1 MRILF
6 LNPVGILGGAER
18 ALVDLLACL
27 RTQEPALSLHLIAGT
42 DGPLVETAR
51 GLGVEARVLAL
62 PDRLSALGDSGLR
75 EQGRA
80 GLFRFAR
87 EVAPTPLLLA
97 RYGLDLRRAVRDAVP
112 DLLHSNGI
120 KTHLLS
126 AATTGLPIPRVWHVH
141 DFLGE
146 RPLVRRALSGLH
158 HLASA
163 AIANSQAVGNDA
175 RTVLRNVPV
184 HVVPNG
190 VDVERFSPAVGDSA
204 RTVLGNSVPTG
215 EERSSPD
222 MGDGAWL
229 DALAGL
235 PPAPPGTL
243 RVGLVATYARWKGH
257 DVFLEA
263 AALLTRQAPS
273 LPVRF
278 YLVGAPLYRTAG
290 SQFTDAELRER
301 VERHGLTGRVGFVPF
316 QPEPARVYRALDV
329 FVHASTRR
337 EPFGLTIAEALAC
350 GRAAVISKS
359 SGAAEALRDGE
370 DVLAIE
376 PGDANTLAAALRR
389 LLEDA
394 ALRDTLGRAA
404 RHTAVRR
411 FSRERYARDILQV
424 YRSLVSARGH
434 S

>member
-27 RTQEPALSLHLIAGT
+27 RTLEPGLSLHLIAGT

-51 GLGVEARVLAL
+51 GLGVETQVLAL

-87 EVAPTPLLLA
+87 EIAPTPLLLT
-97 RYGLDLRRAVRDAVP
+97 RYGLDLRRAVREAAP

-126 AATTGLPIPRVWHVH
+126 AATTGLPVPRVWHVH

-158 HLASA
+158 PLASA
-163 AIANSQAVGNDA
+163 AIANSQAVGDDA
-175 RTVLRNVPV
+175 RTVLGKVPV

-190 VDVERFSPAVGDSA
+190 VDVERFSPA
-204 RTVLGNSVPTG
+204 T
-215 EERSSPD
+215 
-222 MGDGAWL
+222 GDGAHL

-263 AALLTRQAPS
+263 AALLTRQAPA

-290 SQFTDAELRER
+290 SQFTDAELREQ

-350 GRAAVISKS
+350 GRAAIISKS

-376 PGDANTLAAALRR
+376 PGDANTLTAALRR
-389 LLEDA
+389 LLEDE
-394 ALRDTLGRAA
+394 ALRDTLARAA
-404 RHTAVRR
+404 RHAAVRR
-411 FSRERYARDILQV
+411 FSRERYARDILAV
-424 YRSLVSARGH
+424 YRSLVPARGH

>member
-27 RTQEPALSLHLIAGT
+27 RTLEPDLSLHLIAGT

-80 GLFRFAR
+80 GLWRFTR
-87 EVAPTPLLLA
+87 ELAPTPLLLA
-97 RYGLDLRRAVRDAVP
+97 RYGLDLRRAVRDAAP

-126 AATTGLPIPRVWHVH
+126 AATTGLPVPRVWHVH

-158 HLASA
+158 PLASA
-163 AIANSQAVGNDA
+163 AIANSQAVGDDA
-175 RTVLRNVPV
+175 RTVLGGVPV

-190 VDVERFSPAVGDSA
+190 VDVERFSPG
-204 RTVLGNSVPTG
+204 P
-215 EERSSPD
+215 
-222 MGDGAWL
+222 GDGAHL
-229 DALAGL
+229 DALAAL
-235 PPAPPGTL
+235 PPAPTGTL

-263 AALLTRQAPS
+263 AARLVRQAPT

-278 YLVGAPLYRTAG
+278 YLVGGPLYRTPL
-290 SQFTDAELRER
+290 SQFSEAELRGH

-316 QPEPARVYRALDV
+316 QADPTSVYRALDV

-337 EPFGLTIAEALAC
+337 EPFGLTIAEALSC
-350 GRAAVISKS
+350 GRAAVVTRT
-359 SGAAEALRDGE
+359 SGAAEALHDGE
-370 DVLAIE
+370 DVLTTE
-376 PGDANTLAAALRR
+376 PGDAEALARALLR

-394 ALRDTLGRAA
+394 SLRERLASAA
-404 RHTAVRR
+404 RDTAVRD
-411 FSRERYARDILQV
+411 FSRERYARDILGV
-424 YRSLVSARGH
+424 YRRVLSEPRG
-434 S
+434 

>member
-27 RTQEPALSLHLIAGT
+27 RTREPGLSLHLIAGT

-51 GLGVEARVLAL
+51 SLGVEARVLAL

-75 EQGRA
+75 EQGHA
-80 GLFRFAR
+80 GLLRFAR
-87 EVAPTPLLLA
+87 EVAPTPMLLT
-97 RYGLDLRRAVRDAVP
+97 RYGLELRRAVRDAAP

-146 RPLVRRALSGLH
+146 RPLVRRALSALH
-158 HLASA
+158 PLASA
-163 AIANSQAVGNDA
+163 AIANSQAVGDDA

-190 VDVERFSPAVGDSA
+190 VDVERFSSGP
-204 RTVLGNSVPTG
+204 
-215 EERSSPD
+215 
-222 MGDGAWL
+222 GDGAHL

-263 AALLTRQAPS
+263 AALLTRQVPS

-290 SQFTDAELRER
+290 SQFTDAELREQ

-316 QPEPARVYRALDV
+316 QPDPVRVYRALDV

-370 DVLAIE
+370 DVLAIQ
-376 PGDANTLAAALRR
+376 PGDATTLAAALRR
-389 LLEDA
+389 LLEDE
-394 ALRDTLGRAA
+394 ALRDTLARAA

>member
-27 RTQEPALSLHLIAGT
+27 RTLEPGLSLHLIAGT

-51 GLGVEARVLAL
+51 GLGVETQVLAL

-87 EVAPTPLLLA
+87 EIAPTPLLLT
-97 RYGLDLRRAVRDAVP
+97 RYGLDLRRAVREAAP

-126 AATTGLPIPRVWHVH
+126 AATTGLPVPRVWHVH

-158 HLASA
+158 PLASA
-163 AIANSQAVGNDA
+163 AIANSQAVGDDA
-175 RTVLRNVPV
+175 RTVLGKVPV

-190 VDVERFSPAVGDSA
+190 VDVERFSPA
-204 RTVLGNSVPTG
+204 T
-215 EERSSPD
+215 
-222 MGDGAWL
+222 GDGAHL

-263 AALLTRQAPS
+263 AALLTRQAPA

-290 SQFTDAELRER
+290 SQFTDAELREQ

-350 GRAAVISKS
+350 GRAAIISKS
-359 SGAAEALRDGE
+359 SGASEALRDGE

-376 PGDANTLAAALRR
+376 PGDANTLTAALRR
-389 LLEDA
+389 LLEDE
-394 ALRDTLGRAA
+394 ALRDTLARAA
-404 RHTAVRR
+404 RHAAVRR
-411 FSRERYARDILQV
+411 FSRERYARDILAV
-424 YRSLVSARGH
+424 YRSLVPARGH

>member
-18 ALVDLLACL
+18 ALVDLLSCL
-27 RTQEPALSLHLIAGT
+27 RKMEPALSLHLIAGT
-42 DGPLVETAR
+42 DGPLVELAR

-62 PDRLSALGDSGLR
+62 PDPLAALGDSGLR
-75 EQGRA
+75 GQGRA
-80 GLFRFAR
+80 GLWRFTR
-87 EVAPTPLLLA
+87 DLAPTPLMLA
-97 RYGLDLRRAVRDAVP
+97 RYGLELRRAVRDVAP

-126 AATTGLPIPRVWHVH
+126 AATTGLSIPLVWHVH

-146 RPLVRRALSGLH
+146 RPLVRRALMGMQL
-158 HLASA
+158 LASA
-163 AIANSQAVGNDA
+163 AIANSQAVGEDA
-175 RTVLRNVPV
+175 RAVLGSVPV

-190 VDVERFSPAVGDSA
+190 VDVERFSPG
-204 RTVLGNSVPTG
+204 P
-215 EERSSPD
+215 
-222 MGDGAWL
+222 GDGAHL
-229 DALAGL
+229 DGLAAL

-257 DVFLEA
+257 DLFLEA
-263 AALLTRQAPS
+263 AALVTRQRPD

-290 SQFTDAELRER
+290 SQFTDAELREL

-350 GRAAVISKS
+350 GRPAVISQS
-359 SGAAEALRDGE
+359 SGAAESLRNGADA
-370 DVLAIE
+370 LAIA
-376 PGDANTLAAALRR
+376 PGNVNTLAAALRR
-389 LLEDA
+389 LLEDEG
-394 ALRDTLGRAA
+394 LRDALAFSARA
-404 RHTAVRR
+404 TAVYR
-411 FSRERYARDILQV
+411 FSRERYTRDILEV
-424 YRSLVSARGH
+424 YRGLLSERGH
-434 S
+434 P